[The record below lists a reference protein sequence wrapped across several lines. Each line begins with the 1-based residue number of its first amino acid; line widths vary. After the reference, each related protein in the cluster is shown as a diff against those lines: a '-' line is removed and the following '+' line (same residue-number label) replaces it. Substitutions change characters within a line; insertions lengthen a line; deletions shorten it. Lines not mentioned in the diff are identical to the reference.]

1 MSMQPVRLTDPFLP
15 GAHQLFAG
23 PQNVAATTLLTCS
36 DGRCLE
42 VPLDGTPVNL
52 GRRSSNELVFEHPR
66 VSRQH
71 AQLKH
76 ENGSLWLRDRGSR
89 YGTLLDGKAIE
100 PHSWVR
106 VPPEAELT
114 LGQGGPSLLL
124 GSGALPVSAA
134 PLLLMPS
141 GLPAASSD
149 PMITASSDLTRRTV
163 GWSDARPGPHQSQIE
178 LGLQAMDRLA
188 PGFREKLDQ
197 FLDPTPDPVRATR
210 IDELSRE
217 QMDIYASNGKL
228 MAMPPER
235 LSPAERL
242 KREALDERVTDIQ
255 DEGEIL
261 RKHERTRESS
271 NLRRAEEL
279 CGAFLKKLRE
289 AHSHGENVAGEA
301 VSFDQAALDKLAEKG
316 ITPDQVRG
324 WVNDFFHQTGLPVPR
339 AIKFRY
345 LDDRPRYMHESG
357 VINVGSYF
365 DKRVCLHELAHRLE
379 FVNPSLSQVHK
390 GWVAA
395 RSQASGN
402 APGQFARITDLCP
415 AGKYEPTE
423 MAQEDHFIHPYVG
436 KVYGDQATEVLSTG
450 LEHFTD
456 GKRLLQLYR
465 QDPEHFFLVLGAIEA
480 ARGR

>member
-1 MSMQPVRLTDPFLP
+1 MAMQPVRRTDPFLP
-15 GAHQLFAG
+15 GPPQLFAG
-23 PQNVAATTLLTCS
+23 PQSVVAPTLLATS

-42 VPLDGTPVNL
+42 VPPDGTPVHL

-76 ENGSLWLRDRGSR
+76 ENGSLWVRDRGSR
-89 YGTLLDGKAIE
+89 YGTLLDGRAIE

-124 GSGALPVSAA
+124 GSVSAA

-141 GLPAASSD
+141 RWPAASPD
-149 PMITASSDLTRRTV
+149 PLVTASSDLTRRTV
-163 GWSDARPGPHQSQIE
+163 GWSDARPGPHQAQIE
-178 LGLQAMDRLA
+178 LGIQAMDRLA
-188 PGFREKLDQ
+188 PGFREKLDR
-197 FLDPTPDPVRATR
+197 FLDPAPDPVRATR

-217 QMDIYASNGKL
+217 QMEIYARNGRL
-228 MAMPPER
+228 MAMPLER
-235 LSPAERL
+235 LSPADRL
-242 KREALDERVTDIQ
+242 KREALDERVDEIQ
-255 DEGEIL
+255 DEGETL
-261 RKHERTRESS
+261 RKHERIRESS
-271 NLRRAEEL
+271 SLRRAEEL

-289 AHSHGENVAGEA
+289 AHSQGENVAGEA

-316 ITPDQVRG
+316 ISPDQVRG
-324 WVNDFFHQTGLPVPR
+324 WVNDFFHQTGLPVPK

-365 DKRVCLHELAHRLE
+365 DKRVCMHELAHRLE

-402 APGQFARITDLCP
+402 GPGQLARMTDLSP
-415 AGKYEPTE
+415 AGKYESSE

-456 GKRLLQLYR
+456 GKRLMQLYR
-465 QDPEHFFLVLGAIEA
+465 QDPEQFFLVLGAIEA